1 MKRLFTIFYSMLY
14 ISAFTFGGGF
24 VIVSLMKKRFSD
36 ELGWVDEKETLD
48 MIALAQSAPGP
59 IAVNAAI
66 LFGWRMAGLGGMISA
81 VIGTIIPPLVIIS
94 AIYFIYDAFRQNAYV
109 ARFMRGMQAGV
120 AAVLFSVVVGLAAN
134 LFRKK
139 NALGGLIALAALAA
153 SLFVPGSAMYVVI
166 GAAALGAAKAVW
178 LVRKERRA

>member
-1 MKRLFTIFYSMLY
+1 MKRLLKIFCSMLC
-14 ISAFTFGGGF
+14 ISSFTFGGGF
-24 VIVSLMKKRFSD
+24 VIVSLMKKRFAD

-66 LFGWRMAGLGGMISA
+66 LFGWRMAGLGGMIAA

-94 AIYFIYDAFRQNAYV
+94 CIYFIYDAFRQNAYV

-120 AAVLFSVVVGLAAN
+120 AAVLFSVVVGLASSIVK
-134 LFRKK
+134 KK
-139 NALGGLIALAALAA
+139 NVPGGLIAAAALAA
-153 SLFVPGSAMYVVI
+153 SLFIPGSAMYVVI
-166 GAAALGAAKAVW
+166 GAAVLGAAKAVY
-178 LVRKERRA
+178 LVRKEKKA